1 MNARWTVLL
10 ATWAALLLLLGGT
23 LTATAM
29 EPSIG
34 QSSCQVWTYYA
45 ASPIVSSSTPST
57 PYVALLPIQPIQ
69 PVQYVLPQPCFV
81 PPPCVY
87 NADPGWTQELDEFS
101 QE

>member
-1 MNARWTVLL
+1 MNARRTVPL
-10 ATWAALLLLLGGT
+10 AACAALLLGGT

-34 QSSCQVWTYYA
+34 QNFCQVWTYYG
-45 ASPIVSSSTPST
+45 ASPIVSSSTPSM
-57 PYVALLPIQPIQ
+57 PYTAFLPIQPIQ
-69 PVQYVLPQPCFV
+69 PMQYVMPQPYFVPQPCV
-81 PPPCVY
+81 R